1 MENLGLRDE
10 KGCALKHETFENNEG
25 VLSTQSS
32 TQFYFKTMARKKK
45 NIGSSRSKHAILH
58 STFRRRKTLVRKEE

>member
-32 TQFYFKTMARKKK
+32 TQFFYFKTMARKKK
-45 NIGSSRSKHAILH
+45 KKRVLS
-58 STFRRRKTLVRKEE
+58 